1 MEFWIWIAGF
11 IAGVLTPIIWRKVL
25 SSGTIE
31 IDRADPEIP
40 YLRLSL
46 DGDQLDKLHKK
57 KYVLFRV
64 NSNAN
69 FTRQKQSL

>member
-1 MEFWIWIAGF
+1 MEIAIWIAGF
-11 IAGVLTPIIWRKVL
+11 IAGVITPIIWRKAL
-25 SSGTIE
+25 SSGTVE

-40 YLRLSL
+40 YLRLTL

-57 KYVLFRV
+57 KYVLFRIDA
-64 NSNAN
+64 NAN